1 MTKTIKVK
9 DTKHMAELLGL
20 DETFAVE
27 AQLKTKM
34 KVKIKEL
41 VEAKGLTHQEVADL
55 TGVGRTVITGIVN
68 FSIQRV
74 TLDRLIRVLVGLG
87 VEPEISFKKPA

>member
-1 MTKTIKVK
+1 MKKMTKVK
-9 DTKHMAELLGL
+9 DTKHMAELLDL

-74 TLDRLIRVLVGLG
+74 TMDRLIRVLVGLG
-87 VEPEISFKKPA
+87 VEPEIRFKESA